1 MKRYAPTSPLRAM
14 QLMMQVSS
22 TERAKGLKNVRGVIE
37 KWETKVM
44 TLSGEFKEN
53 LSPRMKAAILINL
66 LPHDVQEPVI
76 QQLDKIVDD
85 IQMKDKVLS
94 IVVARLAL
102 KNLDEM
108 DVDEVDWSENN
119 VMEEVSSV
127 GKGGIHRYQCG
138 TSQRNARPTPE
149 PNKGGKSGGKGSKGK
164 RKDGK
169 GPKGK
174 GKGEWSGYEDTT
186 PKTAGQRS
194 EMRRAGSPRPMLTT
208 WRRATGTTRRVEK
221 SVASTLRHWTLR
233 V

>member
-138 TSQRNARPTPE
+138 TSQRNARHLNQTKE
-149 PNKGGKSGGKGSKGK
+149 GNLEEKAQRESA
-164 RKDGK
+164 RTEKD
-169 GPKGK
+169 PKEKAKENGV
-174 GKGEWSGYEDTT
+174 DTRT
-186 PKTAGQRS
+186 QPQRLLDN
-194 EMRRAGSPRPMLTT
+194 EAR
-208 WRRATGTTRRVEK
+208 
-221 SVASTLRHWTLR
+221 
-233 V
+233 